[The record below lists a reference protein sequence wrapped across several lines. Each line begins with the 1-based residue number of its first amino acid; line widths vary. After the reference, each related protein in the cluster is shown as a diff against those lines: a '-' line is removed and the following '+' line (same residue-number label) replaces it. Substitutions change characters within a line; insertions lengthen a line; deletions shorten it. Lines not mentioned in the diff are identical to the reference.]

1 MASNVNISILSAV
14 TKSFEILKFDRKD
27 ISAIYFFAILGG
39 LIALSLQL
47 GIQYIITLVQ
57 ANSISVSIVVLSSI
71 VLIGVFA
78 NGLLQIRQMEI
89 IENQ

>member
-14 TKSFEILKFDRKD
+14 TKIFEILKFDRKD

-39 LIALSLQL
+39 LIALSLPL
-47 GIQYIITLVQ
+47 GIQYIITFVQ
-57 ANSISVSIVVLSSI
+57 ANSISVSIVVLISI
-71 VLIGVFA
+71 VLIGVFV